1 MSNFQTDI
9 HLIKLKEE
17 MRRVSK
23 MHILQ
28 IGRFSFFIRA
38 KYHIGINIP
47 LLLEAE
53 ITNSETCL
61 QIEDNNCF

>member
-47 LLLEAE
+47 LLLEA
-53 ITNSETCL
+53 
-61 QIEDNNCF
+61 